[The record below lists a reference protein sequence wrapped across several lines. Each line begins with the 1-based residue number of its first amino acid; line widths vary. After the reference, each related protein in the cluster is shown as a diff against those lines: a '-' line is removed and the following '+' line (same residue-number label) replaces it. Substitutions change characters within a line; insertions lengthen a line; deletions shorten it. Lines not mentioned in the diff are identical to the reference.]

1 MGHPGITGVE
11 TVLWSGLNCV
21 GLYNLMNM
29 IERVSL
35 GSVMVR
41 ALTLG

>member
-11 TVLWSGLNCV
+11 TFLWSGLNCV
-21 GLYNLMNM
+21 ELYSLMNM

-41 ALTLG
+41 ALALG